1 MFIGTDNDIPNV
13 ENVRTIVKSGGHMS
27 DKINKKCLLENQ
39 LWTTPGLTIIT
50 QWKIRFEKPLQHLI
64 TEFIIQKMPF

>member
-27 DKINKKCLLENQ
+27 DKINKKCLFENQ
-39 LWTTPGLTIIT
+39 PERS
-50 QWKIRFEKPLQHLI
+50 QV
-64 TEFIIQKMPF
+64 